1 MKRQKG
7 EGSITQLP
15 NGTFRIRVETQPING
30 KRQWLSETTQTKTD
44 AVKVLKKLQRTKE
57 DQQLKQTTEEQSIG
71 HYIEP
76 YLLSR
81 RAEGVKE
88 SSLQAIRGELDR
100 MSSYFGMLS
109 LDKITIQTAEKYLI
123 TVQQRGVSKQT
134 YNVYLSHIKGFFEWL
149 SDRDIIEK
157 DVFKRFKPL
166 KNRGKLKKNLEVLS
180 TEEHNHLKALMLD
193 KWYYFVCDYHRSLKY
208 RMYAAYLLA
217 YETGMRAGELSGLK
231 WSCVDFSNHTVGVE
245 NNIVV
250 INNTNARVRD
260 CEPKTAA
267 GYRTI
272 TISKDTMKVLSDLK
286 ATYKTLGI
294 TNQYVFANGTN
305 KPYEPVRFTYVFKK
319 YLEEAGITRHFVFHD
334 IRHTN
339 ASLLIDKKVEPLVIA
354 ERLGHSSV
362 NVSYNVYGHI
372 IDREDKQ
379 KKVIVTA

>member
-44 AVKVLKKLQRTKE
+44 AVKVLKKLQRIKE
-57 DQQLKQTTEEQSIG
+57 DQQLRQTTEEQSIG

-100 MSSYFGMLS
+100 MSSYFGILS
-109 LDKITIQTAEKYLI
+109 LDKITVQTAEKYLI
-123 TVQQRGVSKQT
+123 TVQQRGVSKHT

-231 WSCVDFSNHTVGVE
+231 WSCVHFSSHTVDVE

-250 INNTNARVRD
+250 INNTDARVRD

-294 TNQYVFANGTN
+294 NNQYVFANGNN

>member
-44 AVKVLKKLQRTKE
+44 AVKVLKKLQRIKE
-57 DQQLKQTTEEQSIG
+57 DQQLRQTTEEQSIG

-100 MSSYFGMLS
+100 MSSYFGILS
-109 LDKITIQTAEKYLI
+109 LDKITVQTAEKYLI

-231 WSCVDFSNHTVGVE
+231 WSCVDFSNHTVDVE

-294 TNQYVFANGTN
+294 NNQYVFANGTN

>member
-15 NGTFRIRVETQPING
+15 NGTFRIRVELRPTNG
-30 KRQWLSETTQTKTD
+30 KRQWLSETTTTKTD
-44 AVKVLKKLQRTKE
+44 AVKVLKKLQRIKE
-57 DQQLKQTTEEQSIG
+57 DQQARQTVEERSIG
-71 HYIEP
+71 YYIEP
-76 YLLSR
+76 YLVSR
-81 RAEGVKE
+81 RAEGIKE
-88 SSLQAIRGELDR
+88 SSLQTIKGELDR

-180 TEEHNHLKALMLD
+180 TEEHNRLKALMLD

-208 RMYAAYLLA
+208 RMYAVYLLA
-217 YETGMRAGELSGLK
+217 YETGMRAGELAGLK
-231 WSCVDFSNHTVGVE
+231 WSCVDLENHTVSVD

-250 INNTNARVRD
+250 IENSSNRVRD

-267 GYRTI
+267 GYRTVP
-272 TISKDTMKVLSDLK
+272 ISKDTAKVLSDLK
-286 ATYKTLGI
+286 ETYKTLGI
-294 TNQYVFANGTN
+294 PNQYVFANGSK
-305 KPYEPVRFTYVFKK
+305 KPYEPARFTYAFKR

-339 ASLLIDKKVEPLVIA
+339 ASLLIDRKVEPLVIA

-379 KKVIVTA
+379 KVIVTS

>member
-15 NGTFRIRVETQPING
+15 NGTFRIRVETQPTNG
-30 KRQWLSETTQTKTD
+30 KRQWLSETAQTKTD
-44 AVKVLKKLQRTKE
+44 AVKVLKKLQRIKE
-57 DQQLKQTTEEQSIG
+57 DQQARQTVEERSIG
-71 HYIEP
+71 YYIEP
-76 YLLSR
+76 YLVSR
-81 RAEGVKE
+81 RAEGIKE
-88 SSLQAIRGELDR
+88 STLQTIKGELNR
-100 MSSYFGMLS
+100 LSSYFGLLS
-109 LDKITIQTAEKYLI
+109 LDNLTIDAAERYLI
-123 TVQQRGVSKQT
+123 KIQQRGVSKVT

-149 SDRDIIEK
+149 SDRDIIVK

-166 KNRGKLKKNLEVLS
+166 KNRGKLKKDLEVLS
-180 TEEHNHLKALMLD
+180 VEEHNRLKALMLD
-193 KWYYFVCDYHRSLKY
+193 KWYYFVCDFHRSLKY
-208 RMYAAYLLA
+208 RMYAVYLLA

-231 WSCVDFSNHTVGVE
+231 WSCIDLEKHTVSID

-250 INNTNARVRD
+250 IYNSPNRVRD

-272 TISKDTMKVLSDLK
+272 TISKDTAKVLSDLK

-294 TNQYVFANGTN
+294 TNQYVFANGSD
-305 KPYEPVRFTYVFKK
+305 KPYEPTRFTYAFKK

-339 ASLLIDKKVEPLVIA
+339 ASLLIDRKVEPLVIA

-372 IDREDKQ
+372 IDKEDKQ
-379 KKVIVTA
+379 QKVIVTA

>member
-44 AVKVLKKLQRTKE
+44 AVKVLKKLQRIKE

-100 MSSYFGMLS
+100 MSSYFGILS
-109 LDKITIQTAEKYLI
+109 LDKITVQTAEKYLI

-250 INNTNARVRD
+250 INNTDARVRD

-294 TNQYVFANGTN
+294 NNQYVFANGTN

-339 ASLLIDKKVEPLVIA
+339 ASLLIDKKVEPLIIA